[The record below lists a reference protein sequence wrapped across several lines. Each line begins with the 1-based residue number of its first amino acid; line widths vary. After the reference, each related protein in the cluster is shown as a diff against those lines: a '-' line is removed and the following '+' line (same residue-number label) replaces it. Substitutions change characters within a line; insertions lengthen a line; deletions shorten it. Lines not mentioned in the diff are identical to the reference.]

1 MLALSFS
8 GFDPVQTWR
17 QSFGEPPL
25 EYVLVLGVGRREQPR
40 KASDTLSEPRVI
52 MRRREVILMFA
63 GAAASYPLM
72 AWAQQPLQMRRI
84 GVVMLY
90 PENDP
95 QGQLRATAF
104 QRQLERAGWTIGG
117 NLQVNFQWGTGDADW
132 VRSATDRAL
141 RQTPDVL
148 LANGDAAALTAYRS
162 TRAVPVIFIGSGDPV
177 GDGLV
182 QSLAHP
188 GGNVTGF
195 AVMEPSLGAKLL
207 GMLKQIAPQVA
218 HIAILMNPDNGTHRR
233 VLALLEAAAPGFSV
247 DVVSASA
254 RETAEIETA
263 MTRWGQT
270 PGYGVIVPSDPITN
284 SRRKL
289 FIELAAR
296 YRLPA
301 IYALRAA
308 VADGGLMSYGV
319 DLIELFRQA
328 AIYAD
333 RILKGEKP
341 ADLPVQLPTKFELVV
356 NLRTAKTFGLDVPPS
371 LLATADEVIE

>member
-1 MLALSFS
+1 
-8 GFDPVQTWR
+8 
-17 QSFGEPPL
+17 
-25 EYVLVLGVGRREQPR
+25 
-40 KASDTLSEPRVI
+40 
-52 MRRREVILMFA
+52 MRRREVIFMFA
-63 GAAASYPLM
+63 GAAASYPFVVC
-72 AWAQQPLQMRRI
+72 AQQSQQTRRI

-104 QRQLERAGWTIGG
+104 RRQLEKAGWTIGR
-117 NLQVNFQWGTGDADW
+117 NLQVDFQWGTGDAAW
-132 VRSATDRAL
+132 VRSATDQAL
-141 RQTPDVL
+141 RQAPDVL
-148 LANGDAAALTAYRS
+148 LANGDPAARAALQATK
-162 TRAVPVIFIGSGDPV
+162 AVPTIFIASGDPV

-207 GMLKQIAPQVA
+207 GMLKQIAPQVTHVA
-218 HIAILMNPDNGTHRR
+218 LLMNPDSGTHKRI
-233 VLALLEAAAPGFSV
+233 LALLEAAAPDFSV
-247 DVVSASA
+247 IIVSASA
-254 RETAEIETA
+254 RETAKIETA
-263 MTRWGQT
+263 LAQWGQE

-289 FIELAAR
+289 VIELAAR

-341 ADLPVQLPTKFELVV
+341 ADLPVQLPTRFELVV
-356 NLRTAKTFGLDVPPS
+356 NLTTARTLNLDMPPTV
-371 LLATADEVIE
+371 LATADEVIE